1 MSEQTNYKST
11 FYINGQ
17 WIETDD
23 KPHLAVINP
32 ATEQAVGNI
41 PLGNANDVDEAV
53 EAATQAFT
61 IFSQSS
67 KQERLALLKNI
78 ATEYKKRSADMA
90 AAITAEMGAPKWL
103 SESNQAASGYLH
115 FKSAIQILEDFEF
128 EHQQDSTLIRKEPIG
143 VCGFI
148 TPWNWPVNQI
158 GCKLAPALATGCTVV
173 WKPSEVAP
181 FSAQI
186 LMEILDAAGVP
197 KGVVNMIQ
205 GDGPTVGSAISKH
218 PDIHMVSFTGSTQ
231 AGIAVAKDAA
241 DSIKRVT
248 QELGGKS
255 ANIILD
261 DLSEERF
268 AKAVAGGIKTLC
280 VNSGQNCNAPS
291 RLFIPKKRLSE
302 AEAVVKATMGKLT
315 VGDPAGQLDG
325 GMSYMGPVV
334 SEVQWNR
341 IQVHIQS
348 GIDSDAELLTGGLG
362 RPEGLDTG
370 YYIKPTAFSK
380 VSNDMSIAQNEIFGP
395 VVCILPY
402 DNDADAITQA
412 NANDYGLSGY
422 VSGADSARVNQV
434 ASALRAGMIHLNGA
448 QMDRTAPFGGYKH
461 SGNGRERGPQG
472 FEEFLETKALLGM
485 Q

>member
-1 MSEQTNYKST
+1 MTEQASYKST
-11 FYINGQ
+11 FYINGE
-17 WIETDD
+17 WIESDD

-32 ATEQAVGNI
+32 ATELSVGNI
-41 PLGNANDVDEAV
+41 PLGNANDVNEAV
-53 EAATQAFT
+53 QAATQAFVS
-61 IFSQSS
+61 FSQATRE
-67 KQERLALLKNI
+67 ERLDLLKRI
-78 ATEYKKRSADMA
+78 AEEYKKRSTDMA

-115 FKSAIQILEDFEF
+115 FKSAIEILEQYEFEF
-128 EHQQDSTLIRKEPIG
+128 KQDSTLIRKEPIG

-173 WKPSEVAP
+173 WKPSEEAP

-186 LMEILDAAGVP
+186 LMEILEEAGVP
-197 KGVVNMIQ
+197 KGVVNMVH

-218 PDIHMVSFTGSTQ
+218 PDIHMVSFTGSTL

-291 RLFIPKKRLSE
+291 RLFIPKERMNE
-302 AEAVVKATMGKLT
+302 AEAVVKATMEKLS
-315 VGDPAGQLDG
+315 VGDPNDENN
-325 GMSYMGPVV
+325 YMGPVV
-334 SEVQWNR
+334 SETQWNR
-341 IQVHIQS
+341 IQEHIKS
-348 GIDSDAELLTGGLG
+348 GMDLGAELLTGGLG
-362 RPEGLDTG
+362 RPEGLTTG
-370 YYIKPTAFSK
+370 FYVKPTAFTG
-380 VSNDMSIAQNEIFGP
+380 VNNGMSIAQYEIFGP
-395 VVCILPY
+395 VVCVIPY
-402 DNDADAITQA
+402 NTDEDAITMA
-412 NANDYGLSGY
+412 NANEYGLSGY
-422 VSGADSARVNQV
+422 VSGADSERVNRV
-434 ASALRAGMIHLNGA
+434 AFALRAGMIHLNGA

>member
-11 FYINGQ
+11 FYINGE
-17 WIETDD
+17 WIETSN
-23 KPHLAVINP
+23 KPHMAVINP
-32 ATEQAVGNI
+32 ATEQVAGNI
-41 PLGNANDVDEAV
+41 PLGNANDVNEAV
-53 EAATQAFT
+53 TAATQAFSS
-61 IFSQSS
+61 FSQTTRE
-67 KQERLALLKNI
+67 ERLALLKNI
-78 ATEYKKRSADMA
+78 AAEYKKRSADMA

-103 SESNQAASGYLH
+103 SEANQAASGYLH
-115 FKSAIQILEDFEF
+115 LKSAIQILENFEF
-128 EHQQDSTLIRKEPIG
+128 EYQQDSTLIRKEPIG

-197 KGVVNMIQ
+197 KGVVNMVH
-205 GDGPTVGSAISKH
+205 GDGPTVGAAISKH
-218 PDIHMVSFTGSTQ
+218 PDIHMVSFTGSTL

-291 RLFIPKKRLSE
+291 RLFIPKERMTE
-302 AEAVVKATMGKLT
+302 AEAVVKATMEKLT
-315 VGDPAGQLDG
+315 VGDPNEEGH
-325 GMSYMGPVV
+325 YMGPVV
-334 SEVQWNR
+334 SEVQWKR
-341 IQVHIQS
+341 IQSHIKS
-348 GIDSDAELLTGGLG
+348 GIDSDALLLTGGLG
-362 RPEGLDTG
+362 RPDGLETG
-370 YYIKPTAFSK
+370 FYIKPTAFTA
-380 VSNDMSIAQNEIFGP
+380 VNNGMSIAQNEIFGP

-402 DNDADAITQA
+402 DTDEDAIAMA
-412 NANDYGLSGY
+412 NDNDYGLSGY
-422 VSGADSARVNQV
+422 VSGADSDRVNRV

>member
-1 MSEQTNYKST
+1 MTSQTNYKST
-11 FYINGQ
+11 FYINGE
-17 WIETDD
+17 WIETSN
-23 KPHLAVINP
+23 KPHMAVINP
-32 ATEQAVGNI
+32 ATEQVAGNI
-41 PLGNANDVDEAV
+41 PLGNTNDVNEAV
-53 EAATQAFT
+53 TAATQAFSS
-61 IFSQSS
+61 FSQTTRE
-67 KQERLALLKNI
+67 ERLALLKNI
-78 ATEYKKRSADMA
+78 AAEYKKRSADMA

-128 EHQQDSTLIRKEPIG
+128 EFQQDSTLIRKEPIG

-197 KGVVNMIQ
+197 KGVVNMVH

-218 PDIHMVSFTGSTQ
+218 PDIQMVSFTGSTL

-261 DLSEERF
+261 DLTEERF

-291 RLFIPKKRLSE
+291 RLFIPKERLSE
-302 AEAVVKATMGKLT
+302 AEAVVKATMEKLT
-315 VGDPAGQLDG
+315 VGDPNIEGQ
-325 GMSYMGPVV
+325 YMGPVV

-341 IQVHIQS
+341 IQEHIKS
-348 GIDSDAELLTGGLG
+348 GLDSHAELITGGLG
-362 RPEGLDTG
+362 RPDGIETG
-370 YYIKPTAFSK
+370 FYIKPTAFTG
-380 VSNDMSIAQNEIFGP
+380 VNNGMSIARNEIFGP

-402 DNDADAITQA
+402 ETDEDAIAMA
-412 NANDYGLSGY
+412 NDNDYGLSGY
-422 VSGADSARVNQV
+422 VSGADTERVNKV
-434 ASALRAGMIHLNGA
+434 ASGLRAGMIHLNGA

>member
-1 MSEQTNYKST
+1 MSEHTDYKST
-11 FYINGQ
+11 FYIDGQ
-17 WIETDD
+17 WIDTDE

-32 ATEQAVGNI
+32 GTETVVGNI
-41 PLGNANDVDEAV
+41 PLGNANDVDDAV
-53 EAATQAFT
+53 RAATQAFESFAQT
-61 IFSQSS
+61 TRE
-67 KQERLALLKNI
+67 ERLDLLKKI
-78 ATEYKKRSADMA
+78 ASEYKRRSADMA

-115 FKSAIQILEDFEF
+115 FKSAIQILENFEF
-128 EHQQDSTLIRKEPIG
+128 EFQQDSALIRKEPIG

-186 LMEILDAAGVP
+186 LMEILDAAAVP
-197 KGVVNMIQ
+197 KGVVNMVH
-205 GDGPTVGSAISKH
+205 GDGPAVGSAISKH
-218 PDIHMVSFTGSTQ
+218 PDIHMVSFTGSTA
-231 AGIAVAKDAA
+231 AGVAVAKDAA

-268 AKAVAGGIKTLC
+268 AKAVAGGVKTLC

-291 RLFIPKKRLSE
+291 RLFVPKARLSE
-302 AEAVVKATMGKLT
+302 AESVVKATMEKLT
-315 VGDPAGQLDG
+315 VGDPNTEGN
-325 GMSYMGPVV
+325 YMGPVV
-334 SEVQWNR
+334 SEIQWNR
-341 IQVHIQS
+341 IQAHIQS
-348 GIDSDAELLTGGLG
+348 GIDSGAILLTGGLG
-362 RPEGLDTG
+362 RPEGLDRG
-370 YYIKPTAFSK
+370 YYIKPTAFSS
-380 VSNDMSIAQNEIFGP
+380 VSNDMPIAQNEIFGP
-395 VVCILPY
+395 VVCVISY
-402 DNDADAITQA
+402 EDDADAISMA

-422 VSGADSARVNQV
+422 VSGADSDRVAKL

-485 Q
+485 S